1 MICGVENRSLPGD
14 RVDEC
19 SAIRRMLCVPWRITL
34 RSSALRACMVFLLGL
49 MPALAACAQMLAL
62 PPQQQTQYL
71 QHLNAQLPLSGAFT
85 DDNGQPTRLGAFF
98 GKRPVV
104 LVLGY
109 YHCPNLCSTLMDGV
123 LESLAGVRLPPQAY
137 RVLGVSIDPSEDADL
152 AARKKASYE
161 PLVARAGGDLHLLTA
176 ARPQIDALAHS
187 AGFQYAYDASTRQYT
202 HPAGFLVATPDG
214 RISHYFMG
222 VRFDPRD
229 VRLALVDASSGRIG
243 SPVDRLLLLCS
254 HYDPATGRY
263 STTAMALVRMVCLAV
278 LAALGLW
285 IWRARRRGKT

>member
-1 MICGVENRSLPGD
+1 MG
-14 RVDEC
+14 
-19 SAIRRMLCVPWRITL
+19 AM
-34 RSSALRACMVFLLGL
+34 SALA
-49 MPALAACAQMLAL
+49 LAL
-62 PPQQQTQYL
+62 PPQQQLEYTQRL
-71 QHLNAQLPLSGAFT
+71 DAQLPLSDTFT
-85 DDNGQPTRLGAFF
+85 DDNGQAARLGAFF
-98 GKRPVV
+98 GERPVV

-123 LESLAGVRLPPQAY
+123 LESLAGLRLPAHAY
-137 RVLGVSIDPSEDADL
+137 RVLGVSIDPSEDARI

-161 PLVARAGGDLHLLTA
+161 PMLAHAGGDLHLLTGA
-176 ARPQIDALAHS
+176 KPQIDSLTTS
-187 AGFQYAYDASTRQYT
+187 AGFEYAYDRDTQQYA
-202 HPAGFLVATPDG
+202 HPAGFLIATPEG

-263 STTAMALVRMVCLAV
+263 STSAMALVRAACLAV
-278 LAALGLW
+278 LAALAIW
-285 IWRARRRGKT
+285 IWRAATNPEGRGKT